1 MRKARRKQP
10 PQSCTTIRE
19 LSEILGSSSMFYIS
33 CGNDKE
39 NLFKTTIML
48 EDATCLIFMHHKT
61 LEKLGKVEEIHVDH
75 SIKSEPAPPNFNYSI
90 LTIHAVQQQQSYPLV
105 YVVMTVKSHSIYSA
119 IFAYLREQIPL
130 SPSNIFSNY
139 DSDMI
144 SALSITFPEAT
155 CRLYY
160 FHYTSAVLHRM
171 RLLKMLK
178 QNKGHTTSAIK
189 MLLVLP
195 LLPANYIRNG
205 LLAIKKWVVEK
216 KIMTPQFEN
225 LCDFIEQQWLMRIGV
240 SKISIFSLPHCVSNH
255 IQTFNQELQ
264 HTLGLQNP
272 MIWHMLE
279 SITHIARQTFTKV
292 TKRSKQILPGNKM
305 PRGKGQLI
313 QDTIIQSAT
322 QLWIKTAVH
331 LRNPLQFLQV
341 TSHCINDSLFAGVSM
356 EDIAKNT
363 NVVIDVNNSTAN
375 VCNLQNSNSNS
386 SSNDLPPLTYTI
398 VNTDTLLSSMNNS
411 QEFQA
416 TFSELSQM
424 TAQNTSTTYRVQSI
438 QETPS
443 TIHESHVEEQQAS
456 QTTNLFIPTLEV
468 SPPKISQTSTDPP
481 PLAFYPKAFLR
492 QNFKRSEPPPLIFY
506 KDMASN
512 S

>member
-90 LTIHAVQQQQSYPLV
+90 LTIHAIQQQQSYPLV
-105 YVVMTVKSHSIYSA
+105 YVVLTVKSHTIYSA
-119 IFAYLREQIPL
+119 IFAYLREQIPETL

-144 SALSITFPEAT
+144 SALSMTFPEAT
-155 CRLYY
+155 VRGYY

-195 LLPANYIRNG
+195 LLPANYIRSG
-205 LLAIKKWVVEK
+205 LQSIKKWLGEK
-216 KIMTPQFEN
+216 KIMTPQFEL
-225 LCDFIEQQWLMRIGV
+225 LCDFIETQWLMRIGAE
-240 SKISIFSLPHCVSNH
+240 KISIFSLPHCVSNH

-264 HTLGLQNP
+264 NTLGLQNP

-292 TKRSKQILPGNKM
+292 TKRSKQILPGNKL

-341 TSHCINDSLFAGVSM
+341 TSHCINDSLFAGV
-356 EDIAKNT
+356 EDEGKTT
-363 NVVIDVNNSTAN
+363 NISSVVTSTNNE
-375 VCNLQNSNSNS
+375 
-386 SSNDLPPLTYTI
+386 LPPLTYTI
-398 VNTDTLLSSMNNS
+398 VNTDTLLSSMNSNS
-411 QEFQA
+411 SSQDLQT
-416 TFSELSQM
+416 TFSDA
-424 TAQNTSTTYRVQSI
+424 TTPTTTTYRLQSI
-438 QETPS
+438 PNANCQTQTLEKQQVLSSSSSS
-443 TIHESHVEEQQAS
+443 TQQ
-456 QTTNLFIPTLEV
+456 QNLFIPTTIED
-468 SPPKISQTSTDPP
+468 SPKKSAISSDPP

-492 QNFKRSEPPPLIFY
+492 QNIKRSEPPPLIFY
-506 KDMASN
+506 KDMVTLHTSSATN